1 MPGHPWLRST
11 YCAAGECV
19 EVAEAESMIQLRTS
33 TAPDTVI
40 QITAAEWRAFLL
52 GMRYGDFDNIG
63 TQ

>member
-1 MPGHPWLRST
+1 
-11 YCAAGECV
+11 
-19 EVAEAESMIQLRTS
+19 MIQLRTS